1 MWKLVIWLIGKAGKL
16 FFPFL
21 SFFLSL
27 FLFCSD
33 LISWCLAKKGKEYVS
48 LLCTG
53 WLATNKQTVFSS
65 QTIAYPH
72 WIHMHIPL
80 FTRHLKSWIYCLITI
95 TQCRAQI
102 NWRPWRQWPLMPS
115 DLALVF
121 LHFKLIRHSL
131 VFIGSGALNSDL
143 SDHVHF
149 IPFGRMRYSIFAISL
164 INIHEHN
171 LHMICIISE

>member
-1 MWKLVIWLIGKAGKL
+1 MWKIFIWLIGKAGKH
-16 FFPFL
+16 FF
-21 SFFLSL
+21 FF
-27 FLFCSD
+27 FFFFASD
-33 LISWCLAKKGKEYVS
+33 LILVFSKEGEGICEYVS

-80 FTRHLKSWIYCLITI
+80 FTRHPKLRIYCLITT

-102 NWRPWRQWPLMPS
+102 NWWPRRQWLLMPS
-115 DLALVF
+115 DLALVL

-131 VFIGSGALNSDL
+131 VFIGSDALNSDL
-143 SDHVHF
+143 SNHVNF
-149 IPFGRMRYSIFAISL
+149 IPFGRMRYSIFSISL

-171 LHMICIISE
+171 LHMICIVSE